1 MSSNTKNNNI
11 ITIERKRF
19 STKGLTIEFV
29 INVAPDNWE
38 PLERLLPHLSSIP
51 FQVIIDCSAK
61 NSNIFTKRTL
71 KIDITLTNQSG
82 DDTLLVIS
90 KEYTIASKASQ
101 LVKTKNRIS
110 DTLSYHLE
118 IPINNDTVVE
128 DADIADLNED
138 VLNAAKVFRLTKIM
152 HNPTDDAYV
161 EAMDQLRHTKERRE
175 MGIKRKL
182 IEKHLKNIRP
192 QIVVRAS

>member
-1 MSSNTKNNNI
+1 MSSNTNNNNI

-19 STKGLTIEFV
+19 YIKGLTIDVV
-29 INVAPDNWE
+29 INVVPDDWE
-38 PLERLLPHLSSIP
+38 PLERLLPLSSSIP
-51 FQVIIDCSAK
+51 FQATIECSAK
-61 NSNIFTKRTL
+61 NSNIFTKRIL
-71 KIDITLTNQSG
+71 KMDITLTNQSG
-82 DDTLLVIS
+82 GDTLLVIS
-90 KEYTIASKASQ
+90 KEYTIASKVSQ
-101 LVKTKNRIS
+101 LVKTKNRIN

-118 IPINNDTVVE
+118 IPVNNDTVVE
-128 DADIADLNED
+128 DVDIADLNEE
-138 VLNAAKVFRLTKIM
+138 VLKAAKVFRLTKIM

-192 QIVVRAS
+192 QIVVRTV